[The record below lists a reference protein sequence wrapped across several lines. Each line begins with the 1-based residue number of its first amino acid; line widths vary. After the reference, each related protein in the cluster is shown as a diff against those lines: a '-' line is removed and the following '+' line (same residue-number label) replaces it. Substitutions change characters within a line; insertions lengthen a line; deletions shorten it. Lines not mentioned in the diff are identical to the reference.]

1 MSKVPWYGAAKPIGA
16 AVLKICAEPTASA
29 APWRSAN
36 KAVGLLLACFAA
48 AMALPLSPRAA
59 QAHALL
65 IRADPQ
71 PNAELMQPPEAIR
84 FWFSEPL
91 EGAFT
96 GARILN
102 AAGVEI
108 PTGAPQIDPAD
119 PTHLTLPLESIEPG
133 VYTVVWQT
141 LSSVDG
147 HEWVGSFPLTI
158 LNPDGS
164 RPAGDAVEVTVNR
177 QQGLPPLTDSFLR
190 WISLLGAALL
200 AGPLSV
206 RWLMG
211 QFALSRRHLPALGE
225 ASNSGA
231 DNHLCA
237 EPTPSAGPWRSVKHE
252 NPVDRL
258 INATSIAGVALLIA
272 SGWLQFLF
280 QSLRLGGVSDFPEL
294 LLATRPGRLLL
305 IRQTLL
311 AAVVPLLSP
320 NVCAEPTPSVG
331 PWRSANRAKIFFRRS
346 IPSGL
351 APRLWSVSF
360 VLHTWL
366 IGFALGGTLIYGP
379 NLWIFVAAIIFVSSA
394 WSKLLFGGEQTWR
407 RVFLQRTWATLLT
420 AAALFTYA
428 ATSHAAAASGSG
440 WAVAADFA
448 HLVAAAVWAGGL
460 IFLALL
466 LLQLLCASPT
476 PSSALGE
483 AQMILLLKRYALSAQ
498 IAVFVLALTGL
509 FSSFVQLPNAG
520 SLFATTYGRVLLIK
534 LMIVA
539 AILTLAYFNNRAV
552 QRAEDTVAHQS
563 KLGRFT
569 RRVAVESGMAAV
581 LFISVAVL
589 VQTPTPDLPPQ
600 SAPVAPS
607 LPFNEMAYE
616 GDLAIHLQVSPN
628 RVGHNRYWVHLSHP
642 DSSDIGEVQLVRL
655 FFSHESGKMGQARL
669 DLADLGEGTFAAEG
683 AFLNRDGEWNLSVYV
698 RRRGMNDV
706 LAEIAVP
713 VPSAESVQQTSRS
726 PWRNPVPRLPAETL
740 VGALLIALSTV
751 PLLWRRQLLRASR
764 PLYIVL
770 AMGALFFLLS
780 GGLLVLTALTPVFS
794 SQ

>member
-1 MSKVPWYGAAKPIGA
+1 MSKAPWYDAAKPIGA
-16 AVLKICAEPTASA
+16 VVLTI
-29 APWRSAN
+29 
-36 KAVGLLLACFAA
+36 KAVGLPLVCFAA
-48 AMALPLSPRAA
+48 AMALLLSPRAA

-71 PNAELMQPPEAIR
+71 PNAELTQPPEAIR

-91 EGAFT
+91 EETFT

-158 LNPDGS
+158 LNPDGT

-237 EPTPSAGPWRSVKHE
+237 EPTASAAPWRSVKHE

-258 INATSIAGVALLIA
+258 INATSIVGVVLLIA

-311 AAVVPLLSP
+311 AGVIPLLYP
-320 NVCAEPTPSVG
+320 NG
-331 PWRSANRAKIFFRRS
+331 WAKILFRRP
-346 IPSGL
+346 IPPDL
-351 APRLWSVSF
+351 ASRLWSILY

-366 IGFALGGTLIYGP
+366 IGFALGGTIIYGS
-379 NLWIFVAAIIFVSSA
+379 NVWIFVAAIMFVSSA
-394 WSKLLFGGEQTWR
+394 WSDLLFGGEQTWHR
-407 RVFLQRTWATLLT
+407 AFPQRIWATLLT

-483 AQMILLLKRYALSAQ
+483 AQMILLLKRYSLSAQ

-589 VQTPTPDLPPQ
+589 VQTPTPGLPPQ

-607 LPFNEMAYE
+607 LPFNEMAYD
-616 GDLAIHLQVSPN
+616 GDLAVHLQVSPN

-655 FFSHESGKMGQARL
+655 FFSHESGEMGQARL
-669 DLADLGEGTFAAEG
+669 DLADLGEDTFAAEG

-713 VPSAESVQQTSRS
+713 VPSAESVQQISRS

-740 VGALLIALSTV
+740 VGALLIALSAV

-780 GGLLVLTALTPVFS
+780 GGLLALTALTPVFS